1 MENIWHS
8 ISHKKLQVVHLLPSQ
23 ICLLHNVTPPAKF
36 SRGLAWE
43 EITFGNN
50 GRGKSWDL
58 PLKHARLQCYK
69 FCIAYSWNDES
80 DFESI
85 NQKILSTKYALKNTA
100 PKHSSKGDEFYRF
113 LPMRK
118 SGRRN
123 VARSFQTITVIFSF

>member
-8 ISHKKLQVVHLLPSQ
+8 ISHKKTSSCPSSSVTNLPASQ
-23 ICLLHNVTPPAKF
+23 CHAAREVQPGPRVGRNHF
-36 SRGLAWE
+36 WE
-43 EITFGNN
+43 QRSGQIMGFTFEACWANN
-50 GRGKSWDL
+50 
-58 PLKHARLQCYK
+58 AT
-69 FCIAYSWNDES
+69 NDES
-80 DFESI
+80 DFEPM

-123 VARSFQTITVIFSF
+123 VARFFQTITVIFSF